1 MPVET
6 CPNRVATNCSEG
18 TSGELL
24 IRPSASQV
32 VDRLIRRLRVSD
44 PPERFQ
50 RLACEAVRAML
61 AVEAVA
67 WVPTA
72 RREAVVIAGQVDR
85 LDVDSLRDL
94 TPENSGGVWVSSGA
108 TKPADSPFRQAAV
121 AHATGD
127 GNATVGWIVAANPI
141 DAVAFGPEVELLPTV
156 AALIA
161 TQRGNARLYGDLKEL
176 VFGVIR
182 SLTAA
187 IDAKDPY
194 TSGHSERV
202 ARIAV
207 RIAEELGLSSSERGD
222 LYLMGLLHDVGKI
235 GIQDD
240 VLKKPGKLT
249 SEEYRQIKAHVGIGV
264 HILTDLKKLHHLLP
278 GVAHHHECYDGSG
291 YPAGLV
297 GDQIPL
303 CARILAVADAFDAM
317 SSNRPYRRRL
327 APDQID
333 EIFRKG
339 AGTQWDRRVVEA
351 LFRCRADVERIRQKG
366 LGESLRQAVGG
377 TLGRG

>member
-1 MPVET
+1 MVES
-6 CPNRVATNCSEG
+6 PPASRPAPRADAATPDPDA
-18 TSGELL
+18 TA
-24 IRPSASQV
+24 PTATQV

-50 RLACEAVRAML
+50 RLACDEVRAAL
-61 AVEAVA
+61 GVEAVA
-67 WVPTA
+67 WVPA
-72 RREAVVIAGQVDR
+72 GRREAVVVAGQVDR
-85 LDVDSLRDL
+85 LDAESLREL
-94 TPENSGGVWVSSGA
+94 TRDNPAGVWVSGRSSRA
-108 TKPADSPFRQAAV
+108 PDSPVRHAAV
-121 AHATGD
+121 AQATGD
-127 GNATVGWIVAANPI
+127 ADAPVGWLVAANPTGGGG
-141 DAVAFGPEVELLPTV
+141 FGPEVELLPTV

-176 VFGVIR
+176 LFGVIR

-207 RIAEELGLSSSERGD
+207 RIAEELGLPAGERGD

-235 GIQDD
+235 GVQDD
-240 VLKKPGKLT
+240 VLKKPGKLN
-249 SEEYRQIKAHVGIGV
+249 SDEYRLIKAHVGIGV
-264 HILTDLKKLHHLLP
+264 HILSDLKKLHHLLP

-291 YPAGLV
+291 YPAGLA
-297 GDQIPL
+297 GEQIPL
-303 CARILAVADAFDAM
+303 CARILAVADASDAM

-333 EIFRKG
+333 EIFQKG
-339 AGTQWDRRVVEA
+339 AGAQWDRRVVEA
-351 LFRCRADVERIRQKG
+351 MFRCRADVERIRQKG

>member
-1 MPVET
+1 MTVET
-6 CPNRVATNCSEG
+6 RGSRAPVCPEGG
-18 TSGELL
+18 TSGEL
-24 IRPSASQV
+24 IARPSASQV

-44 PPERFQ
+44 APERFQ
-50 RLACEAVRAML
+50 KLACEAVRAAL
-61 AVEAVA
+61 GVEAVA
-67 WVPTA
+67 WVPAA
-72 RREAVVIAGQVDR
+72 RREAVVVAGQVDR
-85 LDVDSLRDL
+85 LDVDSLREL
-94 TPENSGGVWVSSGA
+94 TPESTSGVWVSGRSSRA
-108 TKPADSPFRQAAV
+108 PDSPLRQVAV
-121 AHATGD
+121 AHGLGD
-127 GNATVGWIVAANPI
+127 ADATVGWLVAANPI
-141 DAVAFGPEVELLPTV
+141 GATTFGPEVELLPTA

-176 VFGVIR
+176 LFGVIR

-235 GIQDD
+235 GIQDE
-240 VLKKPGKLT
+240 VLKKAGKLT
-249 SEEYRQIKAHVGIGV
+249 SDEYRHIKGHVGIGV

-291 YPAGLV
+291 YPAGLA

-339 AGTQWDRRVVEA
+339 AGAQWDRRVVEA
-351 LFRCRADVERIRQKG
+351 MFRCRADVERIRQKG